1 MKEVKEYVNNWYWQN
16 QQLVF
21 LDYWKKNNLK
31 NVSRLITLEKVN
43 PLYLE
48 FTENEDLEGS
58 RIALVI
64 SVEVEDY
71 LLDLDTN
78 KIVEGKKGFQDLDYV
93 WIFTY
98 ENGKWLLDEI
108 REGKYSLA
116 FAKQLNVIPENLIA
130 SLKLN

>member
-43 PLYLE
+43 PFYLE